1 MPNWCEN
8 CITFMHNGT
17 PEGEV
22 ALRDFHDRI
31 IKAGRAYNIEGK
43 YCWECDVEDYS
54 YDQCNGLF
62 QYQDKLPVHKRG
74 YIEHISDIN
83 YGCFHL
89 VTYDAW
95 AANNAYWVLLLNRL
109 YGNLITFT
117 YIASEPG
124 MGLYYTNDNGML
136 PRYNV
141 GVYTNGL
148 ENLMV
153 LPNTFNTTDNLFMCL
168 NTQNPYIGYPR
179 VSYDYSKKWGKPH
192 IYDFNFRMF
201 VEGDDDEV
209 IAECEDYVFG
219 KEMPEISKIDD
230 IKQHLPDNVD
240 ININEFSYV
249 PLEDEIPQALFQDA
263 IASLLIHQDNNDICN
278 DIIEETNK
286 NLEKFSNELG
296 VDINKID
303 FNQF

>member
-8 CITFMHNGT
+8 YLTFMHNGT
-17 PEGEV
+17 PEGEI

-31 IKAGRAYNIEGK
+31 MNSSNVYKSSENNYS
-43 YCWECDVEDYS
+43 WECYIEDYS
-54 YDQCNGLF
+54 YDQSNGLF
-62 QYQDKLPVHKRG
+62 QYQDKLPVRKRG

-83 YGCFHL
+83 YGCFHM

-95 AANNAYWVLLLNRL
+95 AANNAFWVLLLNRL

-117 YIASEPG
+117 YQASEPG
-124 MGLYYTNDNGML
+124 MGLYYTNDMGML

-141 GVYTNGL
+141 GVYTDGL
-148 ENLMV
+148 ENLMSI
-153 LPNTFNTTDNLFMCL
+153 PTAFNTNDNLFMCL
-168 NTQNPYIGYPR
+168 NTQNPYVGYPR
-179 VSYDYSKKWGKPH
+179 RPYDYSTKWGKPS
-192 IYDFNFRMF
+192 IYDFDFHMI

-240 ININEFSYV
+240 IDINEFDYV
-249 PLEDEIPQALFQDA
+249 TLEGEVTQAIKDNAIISMLRYNNGLCDQETFAESIKDA
-263 IASLLIHQDNNDICN
+263 N
-278 DIIEETNK
+278 EK
-286 NLEKFSNELG
+286 LEKFCNELG
-296 VDINKID
+296 VDVTY
-303 FNQF
+303 F

>member
-8 CITFMHNGT
+8 YLTFMHNGT

-31 IKAGRAYNIEGK
+31 MNSSNVYKSSENNYS
-43 YCWECDVEDYS
+43 WECYIEDYS
-54 YDQCNGLF
+54 YDQSNGLF
-62 QYQDKLPVHKRG
+62 QYQDKLPVRKRG

-83 YGCFHL
+83 YGCFHM

-95 AANNAYWVLLLNRL
+95 AANNAFWVLLLNRL

-117 YIASEPG
+117 YQASEPG
-124 MGLYYTNDNGML
+124 MGLYYTNDMGML

-141 GVYTNGL
+141 GVYTDGL
-148 ENLMV
+148 ENLMSI
-153 LPNTFNTTDNLFMCL
+153 PTAFNTNDNLFMCL
-168 NTQNPYIGYPR
+168 NTQNPYVGYPR
-179 VSYDYSKKWGKPH
+179 RPYDYSTKWGKPS
-192 IYDFNFRMF
+192 IYDFDFHMI

-240 ININEFSYV
+240 IDINEFDYV
-249 PLEDEIPQALFQDA
+249 TLEDEVPQAIKDNAIISMLRYNNGLCDQETFAESIKDA
-263 IASLLIHQDNNDICN
+263 N
-278 DIIEETNK
+278 
-286 NLEKFSNELG
+286 EKLKKFCNELG
-296 VDINKID
+296 VDVTY
-303 FNQF
+303 F

>member
-31 IKAGRAYNIEGK
+31 IKAGRAYNIEGE

-179 VSYDYSKKWGKPH
+179 VPYDYSKKWGKPH

>member
-31 IKAGRAYNIEGK
+31 IKAGRAYNIEGE

-141 GVYTNGL
+141 GVYTDGL
-148 ENLMV
+148 ENLMSI
-153 LPNTFNTTDNLFMCL
+153 PTAFNTNDNLFMCL
-168 NTQNPYIGYPR
+168 NTQNPYVGYPR
-179 VSYDYSKKWGKPH
+179 RPYDYSTKWGKPS
-192 IYDFNFRMF
+192 IYDFDFHMI
-201 VEGDDDEV
+201 VEGDDDKV

-263 IASLLIHQDNNDICN
+263 IASLLMNKNDTN

>member
-8 CITFMHNGT
+8 CITFIHNGT

-31 IKAGRAYNIEGK
+31 IKAGRAYNIEGE

-124 MGLYYTNDNGML
+124 MCLYYTNDTGML

-141 GVYTNGL
+141 GVYTDGL
-148 ENLMV
+148 ENLMSI
-153 LPNTFNTTDNLFMCL
+153 PTAFNTDDNLFMCL
-168 NTQNPYIGYPR
+168 NTQNPYIGYRRTP
-179 VSYDYSKKWGKPH
+179 YDYKNNWGKPNH
-192 IYDFNFRMF
+192 YDFDFHMI

-209 IAECEDYVFG
+209 ISECENYVFG

-240 ININEFSYV
+240 IDINEFNYV

-263 IASLLIHQDNNDICN
+263 IVSLLIHQDNNN

-296 VDINKID
+296 ELI
-303 FNQF
+303 